1 MTHSYKLN
9 EIRFSVSL
17 SQVYGQSRCS
27 FLYGPKV
34 GGLCCPARHR
44 SLLTPGL
51 RRGAFP
57 AASAPPPPRV
67 LLGRTARCPWALDIA
82 LTGHRTM
89 TRFAQLLQPVLGPCP
104 PSPAASPVQH
114 LRPTRSGAP
123 HPQAKGK
130 PARRGRVLG
139 RKSTVAWTPRSSG
152 FRAPE
157 PSRAGTGCGLPGM
170 GVGAPGPVAFP
181 PAQWGRDHSRPRSP
195 RCRPPAGFPR

>member
-17 SQVYGQSRCS
+17 SQVLRAVSLFISVRPQSRRPLLS
-27 FLYGPKV
+27 GPSQKFADSWSTAWWCV
-34 GGLCCPARHR
+34 PSCLG
-44 SLLTPGL
+44 S
-51 RRGAFP
+51 
-57 AASAPPPPRV
+57 PPRV